1 MPPLKAPSAGQS
13 KFKIDPGAN
22 DEPFSMCVAC
32 GPYTLDADL
41 SYKPWHAF
49 LKTIKTNKPAVVLLV
64 NSIHAAACLL
74 NHLSVLKAGPFI
86 DIAHP
91 KIKNGD
97 ADTTPSSLFRKQ
109 FLEPLRSFLESSPG
123 SIALIL
129 PSVRDVISRQAV
141 FPQSE
146 LGPEYRV
153 DPVSV
158 VRCYQRFSILGIVLS
173 DSWTNIAYILIT

>member
-1 MPPLKAPSAGQS
+1 MY
-13 KFKIDPGAN
+13 I
-22 DEPFSMCVAC
+22 AC

-64 NSIHAAACLL
+64 DSISAVVCLS
-74 NHLSVLKAGPFI
+74 NHLSGFKTGPFI

-97 ADTTPSSLFRKQ
+97 VDATPSSLFRKQ

-123 SIALIL
+123 SIVLIL

-153 DPVSV
+153 DPVGVALLPALFYSRDSV
-158 VRCYQRFSILGIVLS
+158 I
-173 DSWTNIAYILIT
+173 